1 MSPSARLISGRV
13 IPERSGYYL
22 GYRMTEALV
31 AERGLA
37 EALRAGAQE
46 FQVAEE
52 LAHGIQSA

>member
-1 MSPSARLISGRV
+1 
-13 IPERSGYYL
+13 
-22 GYRMTEALV
+22 V